1 MKKWLSKK
9 LVNWLLPDIDQRIEA
24 IVITKIKP
32 ALLSVSESEGHVAA
46 AQKRIKN
53 LENNMAVL
61 LSIVSSDAKN
71 DQTPNET

>member
-1 MKKWLSKK
+1 MKRWLSKK

-32 ALLSVSESEGHVAA
+32 ALLSVSELENHVAA
-46 AQKRIKN
+46 AQKKVKN
-53 LENNMAVL
+53 IENSMAVL
-61 LSIVSSDAKN
+61 LSIISSDAKN